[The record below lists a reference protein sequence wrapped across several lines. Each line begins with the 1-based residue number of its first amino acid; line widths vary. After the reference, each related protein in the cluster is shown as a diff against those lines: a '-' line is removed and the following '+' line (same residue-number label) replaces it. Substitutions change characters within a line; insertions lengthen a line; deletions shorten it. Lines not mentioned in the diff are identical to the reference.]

1 MCIFEVERN
10 KILAAPGTEPK
21 KPGEI
26 LPSFGEMTVDFPGR
40 RGYNNENTAGKEKP
54 PCSLPPRRKK

>member
-1 MCIFEVERN
+1 MCIFEAECD
-10 KILAAPGTEPK
+10 KILAAPGIEPK

-40 RGYNNENTAGKEKP
+40 RGYNDENTAGKEKS
-54 PCSLPPRRKK
+54 PCSLSPQRKK